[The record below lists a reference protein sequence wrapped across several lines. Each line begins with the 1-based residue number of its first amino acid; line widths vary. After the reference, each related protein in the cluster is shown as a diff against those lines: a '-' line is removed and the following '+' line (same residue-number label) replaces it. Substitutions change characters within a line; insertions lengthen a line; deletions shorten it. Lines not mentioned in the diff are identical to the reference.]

1 MKELIEEIM
10 NHCDGIIE
18 RSERMTSGNY
28 MHNCAANKFSAK
40 IIKSCVNNLVS
51 GIHWQTGEP
60 KEGGSYL
67 ISTLN
72 DKVCYDYWRVFPNS
86 SYWEYRSKFD
96 VKAWCKLKPMGLLG
110 YLAWNLSNQGPFM
123 VVSPPY
129 QPK

>member
-60 KEGGSYL
+60 KESGIYLVTTSSNIVRTSYWNNGCWL
-67 ISTLN
+67 INDLPFSTL
-72 DKVCYDYWRVFPNS
+72 KI
-86 SYWEYRSKFD
+86 
-96 VKAWCKLKPMGLLG
+96 KAWCKL
-110 YLAWNLSNQGPFM
+110 SDIE
-123 VVSPPY
+123 PY
-129 QPK
+129 KEETE

>member
-51 GIHWQTGEP
+51 GIHWQTGEL
-60 KEGGSYL
+60 KESGIYLVTTSSNIVRTSYWNNGCWL
-67 ISTLN
+67 INDLPFSTL
-72 DKVCYDYWRVFPNS
+72 KI
-86 SYWEYRSKFD
+86 
-96 VKAWCKLKPMGLLG
+96 KAWCKLSDIKP
-110 YLAWNLSNQGPFM
+110 Y
-123 VVSPPY
+123 
-129 QPK
+129 KEDE

>member
-51 GIHWQTGEP
+51 GIHWQTGEL
-60 KEGGSYL
+60 KESGIYLVTTSSNIVRTSYWNNGCWIINDL
-67 ISTLN
+67 PFSTL
-72 DKVCYDYWRVFPNS
+72 KI
-86 SYWEYRSKFD
+86 
-96 VKAWCKLKPMGLLG
+96 KAWCKLSDIKP
-110 YLAWNLSNQGPFM
+110 YKEEQ
-123 VVSPPY
+123 
-129 QPK
+129 K

>member
-60 KEGGSYL
+60 KEEGEY
-67 ISTLN
+67 IVTLYN
-72 DKVCYDYWRVFPNS
+72 GEITFNEYCCITNS
-86 SYWEYRSKFD
+86 DGQEEFFWSNWDEDSII
-96 VKAWCKLKPMGLLG
+96 AWCKL
-110 YLAWNLSNQGPFM
+110 SDIQ
-123 VVSPPY
+123 PY
-129 QPK
+129 KKETK

>member
-51 GIHWQTGEP
+51 GIHWQAGEP
-60 KEGGSYL
+60 KESGIYLVTTSSNIVRTSYWNNGCWL
-67 ISTLN
+67 INDLPFSTL
-72 DKVCYDYWRVFPNS
+72 KI
-86 SYWEYRSKFD
+86 
-96 VKAWCKLKPMGLLG
+96 KAWCKLSDIKP
-110 YLAWNLSNQGPFM
+110 Y
-123 VVSPPY
+123 
-129 QPK
+129 KEEEK

>member
-60 KEGGSYL
+60 KEGGEYL
-67 ISTLN
+67 ITTYN
-72 DKVCYDYWRVFPNS
+72 GKVRVDEFYHYS
-86 SYWEYRSKFD
+86 VSGKEYGTFIKYTNPI
-96 VKAWCKLKPMGLLG
+96 AWCKL
-110 YLAWNLSNQGPFM
+110 SDIE
-123 VVSPPY
+123 PY
-129 QPK
+129 KEERK